1 MNLLEIEENLA
12 FLNIFFSSPP
22 GIKLL
27 GAVKRVI
34 NFIGQE
40 ENMNK
45 NSLSEPN
52 KQLFQTKEE
61 LILYEMVKKH
71 TKHHLINYDKIMN
84 RLIFLIDPIEKFFD
98 NVQIHHHDAILKK
111 NRLELLSFVNN
122 KVNKSISFLNLI
134 KGN

>member
-1 MNLLEIEENLA
+1 MA
-12 FLNIFFSSPP
+12 YLNIFFSSPP

-45 NSLSEPN
+45 SSLSEPN

-61 LILYEMVKKH
+61 LILYEMVQKAYQ
-71 TKHHLINYDKIMN
+71 T
-84 RLIFLIDPIEKFFD
+84 
-98 NVQIHHHDAILKK
+98 
-111 NRLELLSFVNN
+111 SFN
-122 KVNKSISFLNLI
+122 
-134 KGN
+134 